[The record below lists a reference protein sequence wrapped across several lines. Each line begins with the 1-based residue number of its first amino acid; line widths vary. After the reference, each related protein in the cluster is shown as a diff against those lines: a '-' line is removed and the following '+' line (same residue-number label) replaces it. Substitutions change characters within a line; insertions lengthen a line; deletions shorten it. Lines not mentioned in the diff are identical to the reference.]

1 MAGAKALSHSTRGG
15 FMDATEEGHS
25 TPSKRGGIAAEAQ
38 RLLELL
44 NALLGSTFRQ
54 ILWRKAAELELTFS
68 QAQVLFYAEQHPGCI
83 MGDVAKAYDVTLS
96 AITQIINRLEQKG
109 FIARRGD
116 PTDRRVYTLDLT
128 PGGKTLVRELHMLQI
143 EALERV
149 LTRMAAPD
157 RERVLKGL
165 EAFVKAARS
174 PVGEDG

>member
-1 MAGAKALSHSTRGG
+1 MVGAEALSHSIRGG
-15 FMDATEEGHS
+15 SMDVTEEDHS
-25 TPSKRGGIAAEAQ
+25 MRHTRDGIAADAQ

-68 QAQVLFYAEQHPGCI
+68 QAQVLFYAEQHPDCI

-109 FIARRGD
+109 FITRRTD

-128 PGGKTLVRELHMLQI
+128 PEGKTLVRELHILQI
-143 EALERV
+143 GALEHV
-149 LTRMAAPD
+149 LTRMSAPD
-157 RERVLKGL
+157 RDRVLKGL
-165 EAFVKAARS
+165 EAFVNAARR

>member
-1 MAGAKALSHSTRGG
+1 
-15 FMDATEEGHS
+15 
-25 TPSKRGGIAAEAQ
+25 
-38 RLLELL
+38 
-44 NALLGSTFRQ
+44 
-54 ILWRKAAELELTFS
+54 
-68 QAQVLFYAEQHPGCI
+68 

-128 PGGKTLVRELHMLQI
+128 PGGKALVRELHMLQI
-143 EALERV
+143 AALERV